1 MQEIMNAC
9 ECGVYLESN
18 RHRDYYDSIETAIA
32 ELKDNVDQETK
43 DRMLKAN
50 TIISLQFYPSTPV
63 GFYVVYGTT
72 VDEVI
77 TKAKSILEI

>member
-18 RHRDYYDSIETAIA
+18 RHRDYYDSIETAIS
-32 ELKDNVDQETK
+32 ELKDDVDQETK

-50 TIISLQFYPSTPV
+50 TIVSLQFYPITPV

-77 TKAKSILEI
+77 TKAKSILKI